1 MGTEVQELLD
11 RVASWATG
19 SWATGPLG
27 VVAVG
32 LAGSWAR
39 GAAGPGSDVDLVVL
53 LADAPDGHPG
63 TTWAEPLV
71 GTGATDLGARRWGPV
86 LERRF
91 RTAGGLEVEL
101 DLAAAGWAA
110 LPADPGTARVVA
122 DGFVVLHD
130 PSGLLGRLVEAVAG
144 PS

>member
-1 MGTEVQELLD
+1 MGTEVAELLG
-11 RVASWATG
+11 RVPSWAAG
-19 SWATGPLG
+19 RPC

-39 GAAGPGSDVDLVVL
+39 GAARAGSDVYLVVL
-53 LADAPDGHPG
+53 LDGVPDDSRG

-71 GTGATDLGARRWGPV
+71 GAGATDLRTRRWGPV
-86 LERRF
+86 LERRL

-101 DLAAAGWAA
+101 DLAPASWAA
-110 LPADPGTARVVA
+110 LPPDPGTARVVG